1 MATLSIKVDY
11 SVSFDLTEIKKKE
24 WVKLT
29 QKVRIEDL
37 ADKRAKTNIFIR
49 AGHQGTVYMHKMEM
63 IRVRYLA
70 NNKCFGNPLVMS
82 FELKGTTKNRS

>member
-1 MATLSIKVDY
+1 M
-11 SVSFDLTEIKKKE
+11 
-24 WVKLT
+24 
-29 QKVRIEDL
+29 

-70 NNKCFGNPLVMS
+70 NNKCFGNPQVMS
-82 FELKGTTKNRS
+82 FELKGTTKTGADGWNIPNYYCPVKIKTQLFTPARATCIVF